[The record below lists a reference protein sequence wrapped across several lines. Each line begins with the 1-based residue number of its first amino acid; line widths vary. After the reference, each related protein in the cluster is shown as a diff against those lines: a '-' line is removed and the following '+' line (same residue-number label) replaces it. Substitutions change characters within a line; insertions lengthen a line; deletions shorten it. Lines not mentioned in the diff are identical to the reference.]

1 MTRSAARSARAAHG
15 RKGARF
21 AVLAVLLLAA
31 CHGGAPDPAASPA
44 PQGLEAAAITAG
56 VIPDPASTDLTG
68 VYATGNDRVCIVP
81 SAKAYRIGVFVDYD
95 ETQNCGAAGVVTRD
109 GDTLH
114 VTLGGGG
121 DTGCSIDARFEGD
134 RIVFPPRVADRCQQA
149 CRGRASIAALD
160 VTRLSASASEAATV
174 RDARG
179 RLLCGDGG

>member
-1 MTRSAARSARAAHG
+1 MRPAAAFPAPLVPGRGRAAF
-15 RKGARF
+15 GA
-21 AVLAVLLLAA
+21 ALLLVG
-31 CHGGAPDPAASPA
+31 CHPGAPDPTASA
-44 PQGLEAAAITAG
+44 TPQGLEAAAITAG

-68 VYATGNDRVCIVP
+68 VYATGNDRICIVP

-114 VTLGGGG
+114 VTLGAGS
-121 DTGCSIDARFEGD
+121 DTGCSLDARFEGD
-134 RIVFPPRVADRCQQA
+134 RIVFPARVPDRCQQA

-160 VTRLSASASEAATV
+160 VIRLSESAAEAATV

>member
-1 MTRSAARSARAAHG
+1 MMPRRRTRVRGRAQVAL
-15 RKGARF
+15 
-21 AVLAVLLLAA
+21 VSLTLLLAG
-31 CHGGAPDPAASPA
+31 CHRAASDPAASPT
-44 PQGLEAAAITAG
+44 PQGLEAAAIQAG

-68 VYATGNDRVCIVP
+68 VYATGNDRICIVP

-95 ETQNCGAAGVVTRD
+95 ETQNCGGSGVVTSD

-114 VTLGGGG
+114 VTLGASG
-121 DTGCSIDARFEGD
+121 DGCTIDARFEGD
-134 RIVFPPRVADRCQQA
+134 RIVFPPRVPDACQKA

-160 VTRLSASASEAATV
+160 VTRLSESASEAATL